1 MSTLDIIDSHF
12 HQWNLEKQTL
22 PWLESEPAA
31 LKRSFSVH
39 ELMRQYEQIDDVR
52 LVGLVHIEADCED
65 PHEEHQ
71 LVRRLKTCVP
81 AFGIVSRAK
90 LSAEM
95 DILAD
100 SNGVR
105 EVLHT
110 PSAKPGRCLEESF
123 LAGLELLSNH
133 GLPFDA
139 VVRPQEIPHIAKAS
153 RLVPDASIILN
164 HVGNIATLS
173 SENMQN
179 LREFANTPNTFC
191 KLSGIPVDQPDL
203 AQEILQFVKN
213 TFGTDRLLFASN
225 WPVGGVREAI
235 TQQVQLVRNVFGDDP
250 AVFKNNAS
258 AIYRLGV

>member
-22 PWLESEPAA
+22 PWLEAEPAA
-31 LKRSFSVH
+31 LRRSFSVH

-52 LVGLVHIEADCED
+52 LVGLVHIEADCAD
-65 PHEEHQ
+65 PHGEHQ
-71 LVRRLKTCVP
+71 LVRQLKACVP
-81 AFGIVSRAK
+81 TFGIVSQAK

-110 PSAKPGRCLEESF
+110 PSAEPGHCIDESF

-139 VVRPQEIPHIAKAS
+139 VVRPQEIPDIAKAS

-164 HVGNIATLS
+164 HFGNISALT

-191 KLSGIPVDQPDL
+191 KLSGIPVDEPGL
-203 AQEILQFVKN
+203 AQKMLEFAKN
-213 TFGTDRLLFASN
+213 VFGTDRLLFASN
-225 WPVGGVREAI
+225 WPVGGVREAVA
-235 TQQVQLVRNVFGDDP
+235 QQVQLVRNVFGDDP

-258 AIYRLGV
+258 TIYRLGV

>member
-22 PWLESEPAA
+22 PWLETEPPA

-39 ELMRQYEQIDDVR
+39 ELMRQYEQLEDVR
-52 LVGLVHIEADCED
+52 LLGLVHVEADCED
-65 PHEEHQ
+65 PSEEHL
-71 LVRRLKTCVP
+71 LVRLTKTCVP
-81 AFGIVSRAK
+81 VFGIVSRAK

-110 PSAKPGRCLEESF
+110 PSTKPGRCLESSF
-123 LAGLELLSNH
+123 LSGLELLSSF

-139 VVRPQEIPHIAKAS
+139 VVRPEEIPHIAEAS

-164 HVGNIATLS
+164 HIGNISALT
-173 SENMQN
+173 SENMKN
-179 LREFANTPNTFC
+179 LREFADTPNTFC
-191 KLSGIPVDQPDL
+191 KLSGIPVDEPAL
-203 AQEILQFVKN
+203 AREMLEFAKN

-225 WPVGGVREAI
+225 WPVGGVGEAVA
-235 TQQVQLVRNVFGDDP
+235 QHVKLVRDVFGDNP
-250 AVFKNNAS
+250 AVFKHNAS
-258 AIYRLGV
+258 AVYRLGV